1 MVVPLFLGTADE
13 CFLAA
18 DDSLVQS
25 AGTGPTVTALYDGQQ
40 LVVLSPATHLTT
52 LQQQHPAA
60 NCAYSNAAVSLDG
73 LHLLALCG
81 PHQPYIELWALSPLQ
96 PLLTQDVLPYGTGQ
110 CLSFHPSNSL
120 IACSIAHQ
128 QAEVLCFDKVLGQL
142 ITRKATVTAAAW
154 RDKEQIL
161 CHSWTPNGMLVL
173 GTSAGRILKAEGAV
187 PAKGRP
193 ATTWGH
199 DSPLTAEPLPGWECT
214 SSILHIHL
222 TQQHLVV
229 MHASADSSAAA
240 SAIWLDNHSLQQ
252 IARLALPTNTCHAW
266 TDLSLSKAVVS
277 TTCGSVFTFSIHPQ
291 GQPASLTLVS
301 KQHVKEV
308 VGLAFLSATSM
319 ISVSQDGVAGLWQLQ
334 KGTSGVLTAQLSL
347 QDKSLHKY
355 KLVVPT
361 TMPAAHAKV
370 LPLLSPD
377 RGFPMQKGCRALL
390 LDKLG
395 RLLAAASDGCCYL
408 LDAESLHQ
416 DARLILHP
424 SQTGGISAIAC
435 SQDGLIACG
444 STSGVISLS
453 TIGRTSPSAMRLLP
467 PHQSLATSAS
477 SGSQKAHV
485 VFERQ
490 DSGGEK
496 PAMVPQVAQEEQAAL
511 RQQLH
516 SLKTCLE
523 TAVQLNS
530 SLEPELQLSPQALIL
545 NSDLRDHLLSEGK
558 ANVRALRH
566 ALQHEQLTDEV
577 KAARIKAACWDTM
590 ATPQAVI
597 VPVSQA
603 CLTTGLGNAGDISR
617 KQSMFSSTEDLS
629 RGITGIAAGSSSLH
643 EDCDRGRSRLL
654 YGSMELHTPGRQISQ
669 AVLLQHEAHLI
680 RQAFNQQFEVT
691 QAAKRDLIVSLDE
704 RLARITNI
712 ERELGLHPQVA
723 ATSEVLEDP
732 APDGVLTV
740 DDLEEH
746 DKKVQDWMQQQQRHR
761 AALETELKTLRVHKD
776 LDAKQS
782 LVSDVS
788 SALIK
793 AQGHLDEV
801 SPQGRAVDKAF
812 KRELGP
818 LPYYSD
824 LLQLY
829 QDRTRGYTYQPDFR
843 MAELDQ
849 MLTTTSSP
857 SPQEQQLQAPVL
869 GVPFVQ
875 RILHERRAASQAAQ
889 SGTEASPSKH
899 VSLSH
904 QPSTVHS
911 PSSPSRGSLVPPWGC
926 TTPARLSR
934 SPSMC
939 PTPKSPGHRLS
950 TLPTSTSRRSLKPK
964 GIEAEDALLELKE
977 LGPLGIPP
985 SSAACNPFATE
996 LVLKAFTDMPAVPP
1010 DPSALSGALLGS
1022 EDMPRLCK
1030 PEHWARLL
1038 ALRDARLSL
1047 DSDAAQLGNT
1057 VQLLSDQLVV
1067 LQDEQA
1073 CLVSQLEAAEQ
1084 VEGELSNELRHYQSD
1099 LQVRLSL
1106 QTGQVEAADRQ
1117 PLSDQ
1122 SDMLLMDRQEVVLLN
1137 SLILTEGQAKLAQ
1150 QKAVWTAERQ
1160 SLVAHWEQQH
1170 LSLQI
1175 QAEEAHL
1182 QDVHLLHLSHDSPYR
1197 NSGGGKVVVKKESTA
1212 AFIQKQQARQQAGLA
1227 IVYERELALERAVAK
1242 RGQEN
1247 AEQSTVKNLL
1257 ADEAAA
1263 LSRIYE
1269 PIKDRAGDARK
1280 RLDASMRQS
1289 HAVHVLREISH
1300 QQQADIERMM
1310 HEIARLSE
1318 RSKASF
1324 ALQRPAQPDIIY
1336 SV

>member
-1 MVVPLFLGTADE
+1 
-13 CFLAA
+13 
-18 DDSLVQS
+18 
-25 AGTGPTVTALYDGQQ
+25 
-40 LVVLSPATHLTT
+40 
-52 LQQQHPAA
+52 
-60 NCAYSNAAVSLDG
+60 
-73 LHLLALCG
+73 
-81 PHQPYIELWALSPLQ
+81 
-96 PLLTQDVLPYGTGQ
+96 
-110 CLSFHPSNSL
+110 
-120 IACSIAHQ
+120 
-128 QAEVLCFDKVLGQL
+128 
-142 ITRKATVTAAAW
+142 
-154 RDKEQIL
+154 
-161 CHSWTPNGMLVL
+161 
-173 GTSAGRILKAEGAV
+173 
-187 PAKGRP
+187 
-193 ATTWGH
+193 
-199 DSPLTAEPLPGWECT
+199 
-214 SSILHIHL
+214 
-222 TQQHLVV
+222 
-229 MHASADSSAAA
+229 
-240 SAIWLDNHSLQQ
+240 
-252 IARLALPTNTCHAW
+252 
-266 TDLSLSKAVVS
+266 
-277 TTCGSVFTFSIHPQ
+277 
-291 GQPASLTLVS
+291 
-301 KQHVKEV
+301 
-308 VGLAFLSATSM
+308 
-319 ISVSQDGVAGLWQLQ
+319 
-334 KGTSGVLTAQLSL
+334 
-347 QDKSLHKY
+347 
-355 KLVVPT
+355 
-361 TMPAAHAKV
+361 
-370 LPLLSPD
+370 
-377 RGFPMQKGCRALL
+377 
-390 LDKLG
+390 
-395 RLLAAASDGCCYL
+395 
-408 LDAESLHQ
+408 
-416 DARLILHP
+416 
-424 SQTGGISAIAC
+424 
-435 SQDGLIACG
+435 
-444 STSGVISLS
+444 
-453 TIGRTSPSAMRLLP
+453 
-467 PHQSLATSAS
+467 
-477 SGSQKAHV
+477 
-485 VFERQ
+485 
-490 DSGGEK
+490 
-496 PAMVPQVAQEEQAAL
+496 
-511 RQQLH
+511 
-516 SLKTCLE
+516 
-523 TAVQLNS
+523 
-530 SLEPELQLSPQALIL
+530 
-545 NSDLRDHLLSEGK
+545 
-558 ANVRALRH
+558 
-566 ALQHEQLTDEV
+566 
-577 KAARIKAACWDTM
+577 
-590 ATPQAVI
+590 
-597 VPVSQA
+597 
-603 CLTTGLGNAGDISR
+603 
-617 KQSMFSSTEDLS
+617 
-629 RGITGIAAGSSSLH
+629 
-643 EDCDRGRSRLL
+643 
-654 YGSMELHTPGRQISQ
+654 MELHTPGRQISQ

-740 DDLEEH
+740 DDLEVKADRWISPEQLKQQQAEQQAAAAGSSHSQRGLALRGVRQLLGDQGGLQGGSGQAQIVPLELARQPWMDLPDSLLTPQQRAALKEH

-761 AALETELKTLRVHKD
+761 AALETELKTLRFQIGEACFAFDDTLIDLQISRNSAESEMTTVEMQQVSLAAFFEQQQYLHAELEKVAQQLSRVHKD